1 MNKGRK
7 AEKLVRLIQEA
18 IKDFPN
24 VEIFSNYEIKNIS
37 GRNREI
43 DVLLKTTI
51 NFFDII
57 IAIECKDYKT
67 SIPVEKIEAF
77 NSKCQRIT
85 GISKKIF
92 VATNGFQ
99 ADAFN
104 AAKYFDIELY
114 NLNEIDYQD
123 IIDWFPIKQL
133 KAKYLL
139 KPPHG
144 FEMDAEESE
153 IVNIPKDVE
162 PTIHFYD
169 GTTPQ
174 SLTAFLWNSVIFE
187 NQRQLKAILL
197 YDFMKYEGNLNYQ
210 TIIPFVGDINGIYIL
225 GENDKKIN
233 ITRIKSEIVGWLEE
247 TPAKIIG
254 ARSYQ
259 KCDSETIA
267 EIVSIDT
274 EKGEFADIVFT
285 KENDFKI
292 FHTDDKGN
300 VRQLQTLF
308 EFDSKTGKLT
318 KENNSE

>member
-1 MNKGRK
+1 MNSGRK
-7 AEKLVRLIQEA
+7 AEKIVRLIQETL
-18 IKDFPN
+18 KDFPGI
-24 VEIFSNYEIKNIS
+24 EIFSNYKIKNIS

-51 NFFDII
+51 NSFEII

-67 SIPVEKIEAF
+67 SVPVEKIEAF

-99 ADAFN
+99 ADAIN
-104 AAKYFDIELY
+104 AAKHFDIELY
-114 NLNEIDYQD
+114 NLNEIENQD
-123 IIDWFPIKQL
+123 IINWFPIKQL

-144 FEMDAEESE
+144 LEMDAKESE

-162 PTIHFYD
+162 PSVHFYD
-169 GTTPQ
+169 DTTPQ
-174 SLTAFLWNSVIFE
+174 SLTSFLWNSVIVE

-197 YDFMKYEGNLNYQ
+197 YDFMKYESNLNYQ
-210 TIIPFVGDINGIYIL
+210 TIIPFKVDINGIYIL

-247 TPAKIIG
+247 SPAKIIG

-274 EKGEFADIVFT
+274 EKGEFAEIVFT

-292 FHTDDKGN
+292 FHSDNKGK
-300 VRQLQTLF
+300 VSQLQTLF
-308 EFDSKTGKLT
+308 VFDPKTGKLI
-318 KENNSE
+318 KQNNNV

>member
-18 IKDFPN
+18 IKNFPN
-24 VEIFSNYEIKNIS
+24 VEIFSNYKIKNIS
-37 GRNREI
+37 GRKREI
-43 DVLLKTTI
+43 DVFLKTKI
-51 NFFDII
+51 NSFEII
-57 IAIECKDYKT
+57 VAIECKDYKT
-67 SIPVEKIEAF
+67 SVPAEKIEAF
-77 NSKCQRIT
+77 NSKCLRIP

-99 ADAFN
+99 ADAIN
-104 AAKYFDIELY
+104 GAKHFDIELY
-114 NLNEIDYQD
+114 NLNEIEYQD
-123 IIDWFPIKQL
+123 IINWFPIKQL
-133 KAKYLL
+133 KARYLL

-144 FEMDAEESE
+144 LEMDADESE
-153 IVNIPKDVE
+153 IVNISKDVE

-169 GTTPQ
+169 NTPSL
-174 SLTAFLWNSVIFE
+174 SLTAFLWNSIIFE

-210 TIIPFVGDINGIYIL
+210 KIIPFECEINGIYVL
-225 GENDKKIN
+225 GVNDKKID

-247 TPAKIIG
+247 TPAKIVG

-259 KCDSETIA
+259 KCNSETIA
-267 EIVSIDT
+267 EIVSIDS
-274 EKGEFADIVFT
+274 EKGESADIVFT

-300 VRQLQTLF
+300 VTQLQTLF

-318 KENNSE
+318 KTNSRK